1 MRTIIL
7 MRVSTDKQETLA
19 QRSAIEEYIKKNKI
33 HVSDGDWKEEKDV
46 SGFKIPIEQREVLN
60 EIKDMAVKGEFQQ
73 LIVFNL
79 DRIGRQT
86 EALPYISLLNQLGI
100 KISSVTEGEIDGLDI
115 NKQLITYV
123 KLWQSQ
129 NESIKTGLRVKAGK
143 KSKNERGGFN
153 GGSPAYGYTY
163 NKYTKELEI
172 DEYEAS
178 VVRKIFNLYR
188 NGGVS
193 YIVRELDN
201 NNILS
206 RSNKKWHIST
216 ISSILKNPIYIGK
229 QRYGFYIDRNKRNYG
244 SCQTQPLNEKL
255 RIISDNDWYYV
266 QETLVERTTI
276 NGSTTRDITK
286 SEALLSGFLYHI
298 CEDGYERK
306 LSVDYCYRKKSNRK
320 DIMYKCPHCK
330 LSKSS
335 NQKTYGGKKL
345 EHIIEEELVKII
357 GKMDLEAVVDMIDG
371 TKKEKEL
378 EIKNSLEKASSEL
391 QRQKS
396 LQEKS
401 TIELEKIFLGE
412 SNVDIEV
419 VNRII
424 DNSKNKIATIY
435 KEIAYLE
442 QEIEKNKVSTCNSKN
457 ILNTYIQFGKVY
469 KMADSFSRKQMIND
483 IVDKIVITPE
493 NVVKI
498 NLKMF

>member
-1 MRTIIL
+1 
-7 MRVSTDKQETLA
+7 
-19 QRSAIEEYIKKNKI
+19 
-33 HVSDGDWKEEKDV
+33 
-46 SGFKIPIEQREVLN
+46 
-60 EIKDMAVKGEFQQ
+60 
-73 LIVFNL
+73 
-79 DRIGRQT
+79 
-86 EALPYISLLNQLGI
+86 
-100 KISSVTEGEIDGLDI
+100 
-115 NKQLITYV
+115 
-123 KLWQSQ
+123 
-129 NESIKTGLRVKAGK
+129 
-143 KSKNERGGFN
+143 
-153 GGSPAYGYTY
+153 
-163 NKYTKELEI
+163 
-172 DEYEAS
+172 
-178 VVRKIFNLYR
+178 
-188 NGGVS
+188 
-193 YIVRELDN
+193 
-201 NNILS
+201 
-206 RSNKKWHIST
+206 
-216 ISSILKNPIYIGK
+216 
-229 QRYGFYIDRNKRNYG
+229 
-244 SCQTQPLNEKL
+244 
-255 RIISDNDWYYV
+255 
-266 QETLVERTTI
+266 
-276 NGSTTRDITK
+276 
-286 SEALLSGFLYHI
+286 
-298 CEDGYERK
+298 
-306 LSVDYCYRKKSNRK
+306 
-320 DIMYKCPHCK
+320 MYKCPHCK